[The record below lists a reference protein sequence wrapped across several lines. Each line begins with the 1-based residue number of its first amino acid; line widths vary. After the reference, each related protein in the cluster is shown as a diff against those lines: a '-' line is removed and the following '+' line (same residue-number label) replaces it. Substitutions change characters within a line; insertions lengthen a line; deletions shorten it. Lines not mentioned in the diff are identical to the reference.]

1 MEAKYRESL
10 KLRENK
16 WQEAVRNY
24 MVRNVIII
32 LFTKNYYS
40 YEIMEDEMD
49 GRVERMGEMRNAY
62 NILVGKTKRKE

>member
-1 MEAKYRESL
+1 VEAKYRESL